1 MKKFLQNQSS
11 LLIILLLFSIM
22 IWIDFSW
29 SELSILEMKSID
41 EYAFHGSLL
50 RVYEGLVSF
59 DIKKIFSHG
68 FYSYGSSFFI
78 LNGIAAS
85 PWLDVTDSSLSII
98 VPRLIT
104 TLFMGVSLLILTKLL
119 EQFHS
124 NIFEKILA
132 LLFVVMMP
140 GIWVNAMWFHPDY
153 MMTAFL
159 MASMYVLFKSKIIGD
174 RFYWLSVLFW
184 GISVAVKIQ
193 AITFAPVLIW
203 SISILI
209 RNNTLS
215 EKYFKIFIASFV
227 SIIIIFIILNPY
239 VIHPKGANAWF
250 QVFITNI
257 ESNDSNHGIFGDL
270 SLLFKIKNAIE
281 LFYVPMVLFIVLL
294 LLSLIALY
302 KEWKSKKLR
311 LSGMAAAYILPNI
324 IYLLFFVNKA
334 WNHYFLPVFM
344 MSPLIFSFGIQLLRD
359 RYSLN
364 IIWLRAT
371 FIMLVATQVVV
382 FSPLLKDLI
391 ELRMNGGAISADSF
405 NRYQPQI
412 VYEYDERDKEN
423 EVYELIKEDVKH
435 DSIFLKSPYLP
446 FPFRDSELSYG
457 QVRVIWGPLSPTSF
471 ERKVSRSGI
480 IQKEASHILIR
491 KDDIYFDENK
501 IQMMVEYDAYKIA
514 EKTIQ
519 QWILGIGRYRLIKQS
534 SCCYLFEKNE
544 EVRL

>member
-22 IWIDFSW
+22 IWMDFSW

-59 DIKKIFSHG
+59 DIKKLFSHG
-68 FYSYGSSFFI
+68 FYSYGSAFFI

-174 RFYWLSVLFW
+174 RFYWFSVLFW

-302 KEWKSKKLR
+302 KEWKSKQLR

-364 IIWLRAT
+364 IILLRAT

-391 ELRMNGGAISADSF
+391 ELRMKGGAISADSL

-412 VYEYDERDKEN
+412 VYESDERDKEN

-519 QWILGIGRYRLIKQS
+519 QWILGKGRYRLIKQS

-544 EVRL
+544 EVRP

>member
-11 LLIILLLFSIM
+11 LLIILLLFSII

-59 DIKKIFSHG
+59 DIKKLFSHG
-68 FYSYGSSFFI
+68 FYSYGSAFFI

-85 PWLDVTDSSLSII
+85 PWLDVTDSSMSII

-159 MASMYVLFKSKIIGD
+159 MASMYMLFKSKIIGD
-174 RFYWLSVLFW
+174 RFYWFSVLFW

-250 QVFITNI
+250 QVFISNI

-281 LFYVPMVLFIVLL
+281 LFYVPMVLFTVLL

-302 KEWKSKKLR
+302 KEWKSKQLR

-391 ELRMNGGAISADSF
+391 ELRMNGGAISADSL

-457 QVRVIWGPLSPTSF
+457 QVRVIFGPLSPTSI

-519 QWILGIGRYRLIKQS
+519 QWILGKGRYRLIKQS
-534 SCCYLFEKNE
+534 RCCYLFKKNE
-544 EVRL
+544 EVRP

>member
-1 MKKFLQNQSS
+1 
-11 LLIILLLFSIM
+11 
-22 IWIDFSW
+22 
-29 SELSILEMKSID
+29 MKSID
-41 EYAFHGSLL
+41 EYAFHGSIL
-50 RVYEGLVSF
+50 RVYEGLISF
-59 DIKKIFSHG
+59 DLKKIFSHG
-68 FYSYGSSFFI
+68 FYSYGSTFFI
-78 LNGIAAS
+78 LNGLAAF
-85 PWLDVTDSSLSII
+85 PWLGETGSSFAII
-98 VPRLIT
+98 VPRVIT
-104 TLFMGVSLLILTKLL
+104 TIFMAVTLFIMTKLV
-119 EQFHS
+119 EQFHK

-132 LLFVVMMP
+132 LLFVIAMP

-159 MASMYVLFKSKIIGD
+159 MASMYMLFRSNEIGD
-174 RFYWLSVLFW
+174 RYYWLSVLFW
-184 GISVAVKIQ
+184 GIAVAVKVQ

-203 SISILI
+203 SVLIMI
-209 RNNTLS
+209 RNKSGS
-215 EKYFKIFIASFV
+215 EHFVQILAASFV
-227 SIIIIFIILNPY
+227 SIVIIFVILNPY

-250 QVFITNI
+250 QVFVSNI
-257 ESNDSNHGIFGDL
+257 ESNASNHGRFGDL
-270 SLLFKIKNAIE
+270 SLLFKIKHAIE
-281 LFYVPMVLFIVLL
+281 LFYVPMVLLIVLL
-294 LLSLIALY
+294 LLSLIALH
-302 KEWKSKKLR
+302 KEWKSKQLR

-364 IIWLRAT
+364 IIWIRAT
-371 FIMLVATQVVV
+371 FIMLVVTQIVA
-382 FSPLLKDLI
+382 FSPTLKDLI
-391 ELRMNGGAISADSF
+391 ELRMNGGAISADSL

-412 VYEYDERDKEN
+412 VYESDERDKEN

-457 QVRVIWGPLSPTSF
+457 QVRVIFGPLSPTSF

-501 IQMMVEYDAYKIA
+501 IQMMVEYDAYKIS

-519 QWILGIGRYRLIKQS
+519 QWILGEGQYSLIKQS
-534 SCCYLFEKNE
+534 SCCYLFEKNKE
-544 EVRL
+544 ESL

>member
-11 LLIILLLFSIM
+11 LLIILLLFSII
-22 IWIDFSW
+22 IWMDFSW

-159 MASMYVLFKSKIIGD
+159 MASMYMLFKSKIIGD
-174 RFYWLSVLFW
+174 RFYWFSVLFW

-250 QVFITNI
+250 QVFISNI
-257 ESNDSNHGIFGDL
+257 ESNASNHGIFGDL

-302 KEWKSKKLR
+302 KEWKSKQLR

-334 WNHYFLPVFM
+334 WNHYYLPVFM

-391 ELRMNGGAISADSF
+391 ELRMKGGAISADSL

-412 VYEYDERDKEN
+412 VYESDERDKEN

-519 QWILGIGRYRLIKQS
+519 QWILGKGRYRLIKQS

-544 EVRL
+544 EVRP

>member
-1 MKKFLQNQSS
+1 M
-11 LLIILLLFSIM
+11 
-22 IWIDFSW
+22 
-29 SELSILEMKSID
+29 
-41 EYAFHGSLL
+41 A
-50 RVYEGLVSF
+50 V
-59 DIKKIFSHG
+59 
-68 FYSYGSSFFI
+68 
-78 LNGIAAS
+78 
-85 PWLDVTDSSLSII
+85 
-98 VPRLIT
+98 
-104 TLFMGVSLLILTKLL
+104 TLFIMTKLV
-119 EQFHS
+119 EQFHK

-132 LLFVVMMP
+132 LLFVIAMP

-159 MASMYVLFKSKIIGD
+159 MASMYMLFRSNEIGD
-174 RFYWLSVLFW
+174 RYYWLSVLFW
-184 GISVAVKIQ
+184 GIAVAVKVQ

-203 SISILI
+203 SVLIMI
-209 RNNTLS
+209 RNKSGS
-215 EKYFKIFIASFV
+215 EHFVQILAASFV
-227 SIIIIFIILNPY
+227 SIVIIFVILNPY

-250 QVFITNI
+250 QVFVSNI
-257 ESNDSNHGIFGDL
+257 ESNASNHGRFGDL

-391 ELRMNGGAISADSF
+391 ELRMNGGAISADSL

-412 VYEYDERDKEN
+412 VYESDERDKEN
-423 EVYELIKEDVKH
+423 
-435 DSIFLKSPYLP
+435 
-446 FPFRDSELSYG
+446 
-457 QVRVIWGPLSPTSF
+457 
-471 ERKVSRSGI
+471 
-480 IQKEASHILIR
+480 
-491 KDDIYFDENK
+491 
-501 IQMMVEYDAYKIA
+501 
-514 EKTIQ
+514 
-519 QWILGIGRYRLIKQS
+519 GR
-534 SCCYLFEKNE
+534 
-544 EVRL
+544 

>member
-11 LLIILLLFSIM
+11 LLIILLLFSII

-41 EYAFHGSLL
+41 EYAFHGSIL
-50 RVYEGLVSF
+50 RVYEGLISF
-59 DIKKIFSHG
+59 DLKKIFSHG
-68 FYSYGSSFFI
+68 FYSYGSTFFI
-78 LNGIAAS
+78 LNGLAAF
-85 PWLDVTDSSLSII
+85 PWLGETGSSFAII
-98 VPRLIT
+98 VPRVIT
-104 TLFMGVSLLILTKLL
+104 TIFMAASLFIMTKLV
-119 EQFHS
+119 EQFHN

-132 LLFVVMMP
+132 LLFVIAMP

-159 MASMYVLFKSKIIGD
+159 MASMYMLFRSNEIGD
-174 RFYWLSVLFW
+174 RYYWLSVIFW
-184 GISVAVKIQ
+184 GIAVAVKVQ

-203 SISILI
+203 SVLIMI
-209 RNNTLS
+209 RNKSGS
-215 EKYFKIFIASFV
+215 EHFVQILTASFV
-227 SIIIIFIILNPY
+227 SIVIIFVILNPY
-239 VIHPKGANAWF
+239 VIHPKGASAWF
-250 QVFITNI
+250 QVFVSNI
-257 ESNDSNHGIFGDL
+257 ESNASNHGRFGDL

-412 VYEYDERDKEN
+412 VYESDERDKEN

-446 FPFRDSELSYG
+446 FPFRNSEFSYG

-501 IQMMVEYDAYKIA
+501 IQTMVEYDAYKIA

-519 QWILGIGRYRLIKQS
+519 QWILGEGQYSLIKQS
-534 SCCYLFEKNE
+534 SCCYLFEKNKE
-544 EVRL
+544 ESL

>member
-22 IWIDFSW
+22 IWMDFSW

>member
-11 LLIILLLFSIM
+11 LLIILLLFSII

-140 GIWVNAMWFHPDY
+140 GIWVNAIWFHPDY
-153 MMTAFL
+153 MMTTFL
-159 MASMYVLFKSKIIGD
+159 MASMYMLFRSNEIGD
-174 RFYWLSVLFW
+174 RFYWFSVLFW

-250 QVFITNI
+250 QVFISNI
-257 ESNDSNHGIFGDL
+257 ESNASNHGIFGDL

-302 KEWKSKKLR
+302 KEWKSKQLR

-364 IIWLRAT
+364 IILLRAT

-391 ELRMNGGAISADSF
+391 ELRMNGGAISADSL

-412 VYEYDERDKEN
+412 VYESDERDKEN

-446 FPFRDSELSYG
+446 FPFKDSELSYE
-457 QVRVIWGPLSPTSF
+457 QVRLIFGALSPASI
-471 ERKVSRSGI
+471 ERRVSRSGI
-480 IQKEASHILIR
+480 IQKEATHILIK

-501 IQMMVEYDAYKIA
+501 IQIMSKIDAYKIA

-519 QWILGIGRYRLIKQS
+519 QWILGEGQYSLIKQS
-534 SCCYLFEKNE
+534 SCCYLFEKNKE
-544 EVRL
+544 ESL